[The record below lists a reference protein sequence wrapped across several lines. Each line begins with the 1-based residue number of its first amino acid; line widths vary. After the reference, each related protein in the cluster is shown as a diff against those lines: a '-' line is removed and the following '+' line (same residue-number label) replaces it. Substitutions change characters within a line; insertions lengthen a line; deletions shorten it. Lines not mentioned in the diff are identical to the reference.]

1 MKKKR
6 TSTDVY
12 VRTGTTDTKGAKGPQ
27 KKKQPTNK
35 KVHSLSNGSY
45 EIEI

>member
-1 MKKKR
+1 MCMCGLGQRAQKEQRVHK
-6 TSTDVY
+6 
-12 VRTGTTDTKGAKGPQ
+12 